1 MSQEKA
7 KLFVQMKII
16 RSWLARAPKNNQLSS
31 VEQICLQVS
40 QVRGSPSEKASALTK
55 DELEPN
61 LCLHHLLP
69 FCSGVRIQLFH

>member
-16 RSWLARAPKNNQLSS
+16 MSWLARAPKNNQLSS
-31 VEQICLQVS
+31 AEQICLQVS